1 MMRNMRTIPLTAL
14 AAAALAGALVALA
27 PACGGDAPVVK
38 HPENPEAGIQSVE
51 TDKGQEIG
59 VTEGPSEHADI
70 SADAKGDYNKGW
82 AAWAAGDLAGAKAA
96 FERAAKA
103 DTKNPAPHYSLGCV
117 LERLGDNAGA
127 QTEYRAAFNAKSDYE
142 LAICAYSSNL
152 ARTGH
157 TGEADQFMTE
167 KVTKSPTS
175 PKLKVCAAEVK
186 SLAKDSVS
194 AQQLAQDALRIDP
207 GFKEAMVEIA
217 RDHHRAGRAD
227 LARYA
232 LTAILDGFG
241 DSAPAR
247 DKDNAE
253 AHLLRGLIRR
263 EQGQRIGA
271 MEDFKAAAAKRP
283 DLAEA
288 QIQIG
293 AMKLEAGNALEA
305 QPVLENAVKFAP
317 KNALAHLNLGD
328 CYRLLGKVQ
337 DAKKEL
343 DTALSLDS
351 SLPQIHYAMG
361 LLYLFAPSYPGMSE
375 NDKLSA
381 AIKELGLYKQMRGP
395 KAPPGVQDD
404 VDELVTRA
412 QQKQTELAQAKAA
425 ATTTSTASAKPTA
438 SASAK
443 PTASAAPSAKPTA
456 SGSAGINR
464 NAPF

>member
-1 MMRNMRTIPLTAL
+1 MKRIAPVTAL
-14 AAAALAGALVALA
+14 ALVAIGGALAALA
-27 PACGGDAPVVK
+27 PACGGETPNVK
-38 HPENPEAGIQSVE
+38 HPENPEAGVQSIQN
-51 TDKGQEIG
+51 DKGAEVGI
-59 VTEGPSEHADI
+59 TEGPTEHADI
-70 SADAKGDYNKGW
+70 SADAKSDYQKGW
-82 AAWAAGDLAGAKAA
+82 SSWVAGDLPGAKTA
-96 FERAAKA
+96 FERASKA

-117 LERLGDNAGA
+117 LERLGDNSGA

-142 LAICAYSSNL
+142 PALCAYSSNL

-167 KVTKSPTS
+167 KVAKAPTS

-186 SLAKDSVS
+186 SLAKDSIS

-207 GFKEAMVEIA
+207 GFKEAMVMIA

-227 LARYA
+227 LSRYA

-241 DSAPAR
+241 DAAPPR

-263 EQGQRIGA
+263 ESGQRIGA
-271 MEDFKAAAAKRP
+271 MEDFKAAQAKRP
-283 DLAEA
+283 DLVEA

-305 QPVLENAVKFAP
+305 QPLLENAIKFAP
-317 KNALAHLNLGD
+317 KSALAHLNLGD
-328 CYRLLGKVQ
+328 CYRLLGRVA

-343 DTALSLDS
+343 DVALSLDS

-361 LLYLFAPSYPGMSE
+361 LLYLFAPTYPGMSE
-375 NDKLSA
+375 SDKLGA
-381 AIKELGLYKQMRGP
+381 AIKELGTYKQMRGP

-412 QQKQTELAQAKAA
+412 QQKQTELNLAKAVPSA
-425 ATTTSTASAKPTA
+425 TASAKPSGSAKPAA

-443 PTASAAPSAKPTA
+443 PK
-456 SGSAGINR
+456 
-464 NAPF
+464 